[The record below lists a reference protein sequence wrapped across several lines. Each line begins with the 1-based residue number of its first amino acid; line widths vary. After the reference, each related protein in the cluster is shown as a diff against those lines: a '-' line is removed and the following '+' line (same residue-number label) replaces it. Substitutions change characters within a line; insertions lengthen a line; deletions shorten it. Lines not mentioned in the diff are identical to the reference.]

1 MNQKIDFNAP
11 LPSGDHALL
20 EKYKD
25 LGQAAAEGLTKAYRS
40 SSGETDQGDKLA
52 NLLAVAKFL
61 KDKGYKVGKSKIYQD
76 VKHIRQEKDGSY
88 TEAAVLR
95 YAERYLRLRGAAAET
110 KERKSTPEL
119 DRAQEEKVI
128 QEARKLKAQADLAEI
143 KAKVLM
149 GELAPKDF
157 FIREIDSRA
166 TILRADYDNWAR
178 GQAPSITTLVKGDPE
193 LISDLVVYLLR
204 IGDGWFA
211 RYAEDREFTVTKSD
225 IAILSGVNNE
235 DEREDEVNN
244 DR

>member
-1 MNQKIDFNAP
+1 MNQELDLRTP
-11 LPSGDHALL
+11 LPSGDHELL

-25 LGQAAAEGLTKAYRS
+25 IGQAAFDGITKTYRS
-40 SSGETDQGDKLA
+40 SSGENDQGNKLA

-128 QEARKLKAQADLAEI
+128 QEARKLKAQADLAET
-143 KAKVLM
+143 KAKILS
-149 GELAPKDF
+149 GYYIPKDMF
-157 FIREIDSRA
+157 NRELSNRA
-166 TILRADYDNWAR
+166 SILRADEENWAL
-178 GQAPSITTLVKGDPE
+178 GQISHIISLVKGDIDLAPE
-193 LISDLVVYLLR
+193 LSAHLMTQIDT
-204 IGDGWFA
+204 WFS
-211 RYAEDREFTVTKSD
+211 RYAEDREFTIQPTTIDSAIISD
-225 IAILSGVNNE
+225 N
-235 DEREDEVNN
+235 DREDDEENKE
-244 DR
+244 